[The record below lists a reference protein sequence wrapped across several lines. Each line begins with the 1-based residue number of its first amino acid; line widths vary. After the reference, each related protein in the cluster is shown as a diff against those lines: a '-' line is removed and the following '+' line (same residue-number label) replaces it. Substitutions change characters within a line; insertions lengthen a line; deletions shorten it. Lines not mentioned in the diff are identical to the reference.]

1 MIIKKKKKYMI
12 KNAEIV
18 KKDKK
23 YWIKK
28 KYIIK
33 TIKKH
38 TKNIMKK
45 LEGLKETIT
54 LIALFCGM
62 FLLVSFFT
70 GLPPEV
76 SMAVTFMGLIFLGVI
91 WLVFGKTD

>member
-1 MIIKKKKKYMI
+1 
-12 KNAEIV
+12 
-18 KKDKK
+18 
-23 YWIKK
+23 
-28 KYIIK
+28 
-33 TIKKH
+33 
-38 TKNIMKK
+38 MKK